1 VRQLENTMFRA
12 VVLADGEEIGIDEIP
27 QISTQIPQHAD
38 TAAPPA
44 MPHQETVPLPHEA
57 APPIS
62 GDMLPDGPLGI
73 DPHAGYRL
81 PAAMPPSSMAAGT
94 LALTNSAGDIRP
106 LEEIEADVIRAAV
119 SHYRGQMSEVARK
132 LQIGRSTLYR
142 KLESLGMGG
151 SDTNP
156 AEPNVAAE

>member
-12 VVLADGEEIGIDEIP
+12 VVLADGEEIGVDEIP
-27 QISTQIPQHAD
+27 QIAVQIPQRANE
-38 TAAPPA
+38 AAPA
-44 MPHQETVPLPHEA
+44 TPHPEAETLPREP

-62 GDMLPDGPLGI
+62 GEMLPDGPLGI
-73 DPHAGYRL
+73 DPHAGYHL
-81 PAAMPPSSMAAGT
+81 PASMPLHSPAGGT
-94 LALTNSAGDIRP
+94 LALINSAGDIRP
-106 LEEIEADVIRAAV
+106 LEEIEAEVIRAAV

-151 SDTNP
+151 PDANHT
-156 AEPNVAAE
+156 EPNVAAE